1 MGRVSRLARE
11 AFDQAADSA
20 IKKPAA
26 WCGVFQTDCLSG
38 RRRFYAKVF
47 ARGENL
53 GAGAALPTPSIQI
66 PKGGSALWAAEPKT
80 KGHCNS
86 MGNTAF
92 RLTPKTKSKPSAAG
106 SIWKGGARERADD
119 VFFAIGIKRRRSKA
133 DFAPTWYRWWG
144 SNPHGVTTGGF

>member
-92 RLTPKTKSKPSAAG
+92 RLTPNTKSKPSAAPLNRL
-106 SIWKGGARERADD
+106 SGARLHS
-119 VFFAIGIKRRRSKA
+119 VLYLFLIPSYFFPPKIPR
-133 DFAPTWYRWWG
+133 TRWR
-144 SNPHGVTTGGF
+144 